1 MKKTLSIILCM
12 ILICLS
18 FTACGGPNADLT
30 EENITKTVKVTEKAL
45 KEFDVKSLN
54 KYVDSATLST
64 IVGYSQG
71 HQQFSD
77 LGTKIFENLKVEIT
91 EIDIEN
97 KTVTLAVINKDLYD
111 VAGNFARELKKNYST
126 FQLIT
131 KLNDDDFLDRKLN
144 ALSEK
149 IDEAQMLE
157 SSTEIV
163 LSIEQSKNNLV
174 LIFDEGA
181 EDVVSGGALS
191 AIKSIYSYQYVAY
204 NKTIIIK

>member
-71 HQQFSD
+71 HQQFAD

-191 AIKSIYSYQYVAY
+191 AIKSIYSY
-204 NKTIIIK
+204 

>member
-1 MKKTLSIILCM
+1 M

-191 AIKSIYSYQYVAY
+191 AIKSIYSY
-204 NKTIIIK
+204 

>member
-191 AIKSIYSYQYVAY
+191 AIKSIYSY
-204 NKTIIIK
+204 